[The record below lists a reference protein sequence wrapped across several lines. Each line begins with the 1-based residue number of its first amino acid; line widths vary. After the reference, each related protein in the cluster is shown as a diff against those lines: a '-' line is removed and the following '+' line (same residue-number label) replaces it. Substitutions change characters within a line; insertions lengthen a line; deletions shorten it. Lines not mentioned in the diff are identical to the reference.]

1 MISQNFVFHSALSEK
16 QTNKKKTGGRKDVK
30 DGLREST
37 DKLHAKGPA
46 NLLIYSVPVS
56 HIQSE
61 MALKLSTVLDAFMKH
76 FIEI

>member
-1 MISQNFVFHSALSEK
+1 MKKKNEQ
-16 QTNKKKTGGRKDVK
+16 KKTGGRKDVK

-37 DKLHAKGPA
+37 DKLHAKSPA

-61 MALKLSTVLDAFMKH
+61 MALKLSTVLDVFMKH
-76 FIEI
+76 F

>member
-1 MISQNFVFHSALSEK
+1 MISQNFVLHSALSEK
-16 QTNKKKTGGRKDVK
+16 QTKKNRREKRREG
-30 DGLREST
+30 GLREST

-76 FIEI
+76 FEI

>member
-1 MISQNFVFHSALSEK
+1 M
-16 QTNKKKTGGRKDVK
+16 K

-37 DKLHAKGPA
+37 DKLHAKSPA

-61 MALKLSTVLDAFMKH
+61 MALKLSTVLDVFMKH
-76 FIEI
+76 F